1 MTIYKQYSDLC
12 LAACPGS
19 RLAWC
24 LEAALDLP
32 RDSAASCLELA
43 CPGLAVSSLETEAVL
58 CLLAAASSLVLEA
71 PRRLCTQAFLLPV
84 YTSRSGAGDWDT
96 RLGRDT

>member
-1 MTIYKQYSDLC
+1 MTIYKQYPDLC

-19 RLAWC
+19 RLAWG

-43 CPGLAVSSLETEAVL
+43 AVLASSLETEAVL